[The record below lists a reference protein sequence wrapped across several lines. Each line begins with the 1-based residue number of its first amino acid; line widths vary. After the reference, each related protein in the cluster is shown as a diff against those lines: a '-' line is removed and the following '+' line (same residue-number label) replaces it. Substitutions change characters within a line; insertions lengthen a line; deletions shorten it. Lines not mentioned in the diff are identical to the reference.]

1 MCYLPG
7 MSISRRRF
15 FRGLVGKDEEN
26 ELKRRIQAVEAYVRT
41 HLLPY
46 DFALTGEQ
54 TAETLAAAVA
64 AIEINADGEVPDD
77 EQRSRIREVVEAK
90 VERWRDDYLK
100 AVEVRRAAIP
110 LVREFLS
117 VEATPED
124 LERLRQRFHIPYSA
138 VLEEEIERQI
148 LAWLGGLSNA
158 RLSACDRIAI
168 RELVLPELRSWC

>member
-26 ELKRRIQAVEAYVRT
+26 ELKRRMQAVEAYVRT

-46 DFALTGEQ
+46 DFAVTGEQ
-54 TAETLAAAVA
+54 TAEALAAAVA

-77 EQRSRIREVVEAK
+77 EQRCRIREVVEAK

-100 AVEVRRAAIP
+100 AEEVRRAAIP

-117 VEATPED
+117 IEATPED
-124 LERLRQRFHIPYSA
+124 IERLRQRFHIPYPA
-138 VLEEEIERQI
+138 VLEEEIERQL

-158 RLSACDRIAI
+158 RLSACDSIAI

>member
-1 MCYLPG
+1 

-77 EQRSRIREVVEAK
+77 EQRSRIRKVVEAK

-124 LERLRQRFHIPYSA
+124 LERLRQRFHIPHSA